1 MDMYLFDKR
10 IYKVDAIENMTE
22 EQAEREYIEDILG
35 AVLRYTNMYQIAKD
49 FNNGSIKP
57 DVFFVKIYN

>member
-1 MDMYLFDKR
+1 MDIYFFDKR

-22 EQAEREYIEDILG
+22 EQAEREYIEDIVG
-35 AVLRYTNMYQIAKD
+35 AVLRYTNMAQFATD

-57 DVFFVKIYN
+57 DVFFVKIY

>member
-10 IYKVDAIENMTE
+10 IYKVDKLTEMTE
-22 EQAEREYIEDILG
+22 EQAEREYIDDIVG
-35 AVLRYTNMYQIAKD
+35 AVLRYTNMYAFATD

-57 DVFFVKIYN
+57 GIFFVKIYD